1 MHSTTITIAGLFLT
15 LTLASCDPSAGTP
28 TADTQTSVDPSAAP
42 PPAAAAFSEGGTTE
56 GGTTGQR
63 GIEKVV
69 LPSGLAY
76 TVLKEGQGD
85 SPKIGSA
92 VLIHC
97 TGQLA
102 NKQEFWNTRTAGVP
116 QRVIINYDQL
126 ITGMV
131 DVLLAMKPGERR
143 QLHVPSALGYGDEG
157 YRQVV
162 PPRAD
167 LDMDLELVSIEPT
180 EP

>member
-15 LTLASCDPSAGTP
+15 LALASCDPSAGTP
-28 TADTQTSVDPSAAP
+28 TADTQTSVDPSTAP
-42 PPAAAAFSEGGTTE
+42 PPATASSE

-63 GIEKVV
+63 GTGKIV

-85 SPKIGSA
+85 SPKIGAA

-116 QRVIINYDQL
+116 QRVIVNYDQL

-143 QLHVPSALGYGDEG
+143 QVHVPSALGYGNEG

-167 LDMDLELVSIEPT
+167 LDMDLELVSIEP
-180 EP
+180 